1 MNILEEKHRYENRK
15 GVTAVIVGQVLIFL
29 TFYSVLANL
38 PDPVLW
44 YEIFEVGTPLIIGL
58 MFYLNRDVAISGIKS
73 LGNVDMFVFFT
84 TVIAWMII
92 WAMHDLN
99 PYGIFW
105 EQAFTDEVNFRLFLI
120 PYLSRITTSGRAVI
134 VQALLFT
141 VYYSN
146 YLVFMPGGFPG
157 IYFYLFI
164 FDIFSMG
171 IIYGVIYLIRKSIY
185 IDLSIHLSLYAM
197 AFIVVSLGWIPY
209 LFLPS

>member
-1 MNILEEKHRYENRK
+1 MVDSHIRSESRK
-15 GVTAVIVGQVLIFL
+15 GAVAVIVGQAFIFL

-38 PDPVLW
+38 PDPVIW
-44 YEIFEVGTPLIIGL
+44 YYIFEVGTPLMIGI
-58 MFYLNRDVAISGIKS
+58 MFYCNRDVAISGIKS

-84 TVIAWMII
+84 TIIVWMVIWTT
-92 WAMHDLN
+92 HDLN

-105 EQAFTDEVNFRLFLI
+105 EQGFTDEINFRLFMI
-120 PYLSRITTSGRAVI
+120 PYMSRFITRGRAVI
-134 VQALLFT
+134 LQAVLFT

-146 YLVFMPGGFPG
+146 YLVFAPGGFPG
-157 IYFYLFI
+157 IYFYFFI